1 MEKPV
6 SLSPEHQRVYDRL
19 EEILVEIKKI
29 NSAFPHDDEGGADH
43 IGHRRYHEKLMKAA
57 DAEEKFW
64 RELKLDLTKKGL
76 WGLVVIIIGLIL
88 VGITTKLGFQAHI
101 GSP

>member
-1 MEKPV
+1 MDKQGAF
-6 SLSPEHQRVYDRL
+6 SPEHQRIADRL
-19 EEILVEIKKI
+19 DEILDEIKKI
-29 NSAFPHDDEGGADH
+29 NSAFPHDEEGGADH

-76 WGLVVIIIGLIL
+76 WGLLVIVCGLIL
-88 VGITTKLGFQAHI
+88 VGLTTKLGIQAHI
-101 GSP
+101 GPP